1 MVSWSCI
8 GLDTPGDVIGCV
20 RRLER
25 RQVDLCIVVA
35 EVVGFAAAVSRTNR
49 LAVCLS
55 RLAAG

>member
-1 MVSWSCI
+1 MSWSCT

-25 RQVDLCIVVA
+25 QQVDLCIVVA
-35 EVVGFAAAVSRTNR
+35 ELVDFAAAVSRANR

-55 RLAAG
+55 HLAAG